1 MCNNEEFAQKRGKN
15 CMKLDGLH
23 EKEIFDRKFPFRVI
37 VNREQNFNYPPH
49 WHNAAELV
57 YVLKSGFTVIVNSRT
72 YELNEKEI
80 LYIPGGDIHEF
91 CARSSPGERV
101 FINFELSGLS
111 PFGGSERIYALL
123 HSPRVIDRSDEELHS
138 QVRAQIEQIL
148 EQCDSEEPTAELFNT
163 ARIIDILV
171 LLCRTAPIQAN
182 IWDRKKSRDR
192 SADLAKIRKSFDY
205 IETHYSENIRLKDV
219 ARDAGF
225 SEYYFSRLF
234 KETMEVN
241 FHQYLNEYR
250 VRKAEYLLTNSNYT
264 VSEIAYGVGFS
275 SISTFDRLFR
285 SMKGCSPQEFR
296 KLRVGI

>member
-1 MCNNEEFAQKRGKN
+1 
-15 CMKLDGLH
+15 MKLDGLH
-23 EKEIFDRKFPFRVI
+23 EKDIFDRKFPFRVI

-57 YVLKSGFTVIVNSRT
+57 YVLRSGFTVIVNSRK
-72 YELNEKEI
+72 YELHEKDV

-91 CARSSPGERV
+91 CAQPSPGERV

-123 HSPRVIDRSDEELHS
+123 RSARVISSSDKELNA
-138 QVRAQIEQIL
+138 QVCAQLEQIL
-148 EQCDSEEPTAELFNT
+148 KQSYSEEPAAELFNT
-163 ARIIDILV
+163 ARVIDILV
-171 LLCRTAPIQAN
+171 FLCRAAPAQDN
-182 IWDRKKSRDR
+182 TCSPKRSSDR
-192 SADLAKIRKSFDY
+192 SAGLAKIRKSFDY
-205 IETHYSENIRLKDV
+205 IEAHYKEDIRLKDV

-250 VRKAEYLLTNSNYT
+250 VRKAESLLTNSNYT
-264 VSEIAYGVGFS
+264 VSEVAYGVGFS
-275 SISTFDRLFR
+275 SISTFERLFR

>member
-1 MCNNEEFAQKRGKN
+1 
-15 CMKLDGLH
+15 MKLDGLH
-23 EKEIFDRKFPFRVI
+23 EKEIFDRKFPFRLL

-57 YVLKSGFTVIVNSRT
+57 YVLKSGFTVIVNSRR
-72 YELNEKEI
+72 YELHEKDI

-91 CARSSPGERV
+91 CVQPSPGERV

-111 PFGGSERIYALL
+111 PFGGTERLYALL
-123 HSPRVIDRSDEELHS
+123 RSARVIGSCDNELHTKVCT
-138 QVRAQIEQIL
+138 QLQQIL
-148 EQCDSEEPTAELFNT
+148 EQCDSEEPAAELFNT
-163 ARIIDILV
+163 ARVIDILA
-171 LLCRTAPIQAN
+171 LLCRTAPVQICTGN
-182 IWDRKKSRDR
+182 PKSGGDK
-192 SADLAKIRKSFDY
+192 SAGLARIRRSFDY
-205 IETHYSENIRLKDV
+205 IEEHYKEDIRLKDI

-234 KETMEVN
+234 KETTEVN

-250 VRKAEYLLTNSNYT
+250 IRKAESLLTNSNYT
-264 VSEIAYGVGFS
+264 VSEVAYGVGFS